1 MFGPTRI
8 HELKSSGGS
17 LGEVPVCTAPWTRLP
32 YYHTLRFVLP
42 GPAFRALGALTR
54 MRRSPVTYQFHAVD
68 FLDLEQDGLDTRIE
82 RHPRM
87 ALRLPEK
94 LDVAR
99 RAIVELGEKREIV
112 PLLELVDHA
121 LGDTRR

>member
-1 MFGPTRI
+1 
-8 HELKSSGGS
+8 
-17 LGEVPVCTAPWTRLP
+17 
-32 YYHTLRFVLP
+32 
-42 GPAFRALGALTR
+42 
-54 MRRSPVTYQFHAVD
+54 
-68 FLDLEQDGLDTRIE
+68 
-82 RHPRM
+82 M